1 MNMDNDISDAL
12 DLTPIQPES
21 SELVSLINNPLVVQH
36 VEGSNEYETAKGN
49 VENILRVGTN
59 AMNDLLDLAKLSQ
72 DPRSYRVLT
81 ELLTAMTAANKDLM
95 EIKLKEVEIR
105 KKDVDSDGPQTV
117 NNNLFV
123 GSTSEILEILNKK
136 AGHGEEA

>member
-1 MNMDNDISDAL
+1 MHNDISDAL
-12 DLTPIQPES
+12 DMSPLQPES
-21 SELVSLINNPLVVQH
+21 AELVPLVNNSLVVQH
-36 VEGSNEYETAKGN
+36 VQGETEYETAKGN
-49 VENILRVGTN
+49 VENILKVGTN

-105 KKDVDSDGPQTV
+105 KKDVDADSPKTV

-136 AGHGEEA
+136 NTQEQ

>member
-1 MNMDNDISDAL
+1 MDNDISDAL

-21 SELVSLINNPLVVQH
+21 SELVPLINNPLVVQH

>member
-1 MNMDNDISDAL
+1 MDNDISDAL